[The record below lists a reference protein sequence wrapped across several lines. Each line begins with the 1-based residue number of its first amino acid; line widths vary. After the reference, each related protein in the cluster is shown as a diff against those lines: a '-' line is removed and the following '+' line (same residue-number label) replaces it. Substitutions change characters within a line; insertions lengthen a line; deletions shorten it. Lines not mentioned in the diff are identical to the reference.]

1 LTHPALRF
9 VDVSCRFDAEEVV
22 HQVSFDIA
30 PGEIVCLLGP
40 SGCGKT
46 TSLRLA
52 GGMEAVS
59 EGEIWIDG
67 TCVASLTQ
75 SIPPEKRG
83 IGFLFQDFALFP
95 HLSVGENVR
104 FGIRHMS
111 EGDKQHR
118 VSSLLEAVGL
128 AGFEDKFPDTLSGG
142 EQQRA
147 ALARALAPKPKL
159 LLMDEPFSNLD
170 PQLRDQM
177 RDLALKLIQ
186 QSGAAGLI
194 VTHDAA
200 DALRMADRIAV
211 LKKGELLQMA
221 TPQEIYFQPS
231 HLDVS
236 TMFGPVNLVPGS
248 VSGGMLNCALGAC
261 EVRAA
266 DGDYQ
271 VGIRP
276 ESLSLESAALED
288 RKDAV
293 SFSAELSNI
302 RAFGAEYLAELRIG
316 EGVAWQA
323 RFRQTE
329 APQAGLHKFY
339 VSARHLMLFSL

>member
-1 LTHPALRF
+1 MTHPALRF
-9 VDVSCRFDAEEVV
+9 VDVCCRFGGEDVV
-22 HQVSFDIA
+22 SQVRFDIA

-52 GGMEAVS
+52 GGMEALS
-59 EGEIWIDG
+59 DGEIWIDG
-67 TCVASLTQ
+67 QCVASATQ

-95 HLSVGENVR
+95 HLSVGQNVR
-104 FGIRHMS
+104 FGIRHLS
-111 EGDKQHR
+111 EPEKQQR
-118 VSSLLEAVGL
+118 VASLLEAVGL
-128 AGFEDKFPDTLSGG
+128 AGFEDKYPDTLSGG

-147 ALARALAPKPKL
+147 ALARALAPNPKL

-177 RDLALKLIQ
+177 RDLALKLIK
-186 QSGAAGLI
+186 QSDAAGLI

-211 LKKGELLQMA
+211 LKKGELLQIA

-248 VSGGMLNCALGAC
+248 VSGGVLTCALGAC
-261 EVRAA
+261 EVSAA

-271 VGIRP
+271 IGVRP
-276 ESLSLESAALED
+276 ESLSLEASLGGQEGG
-288 RKDAV
+288 V
-293 SFSAELSNI
+293 SFSAGLANI
-302 RAFGAEYLAELRIG
+302 RAFGAEWLAELSAP
-316 EGVAWQA
+316 EGMNWQA
-323 RFRQTE
+323 RLRQAE
-329 APQAGLHKFY
+329 APKAGQHKFY
-339 VSARHLMLFSL
+339 VSARHLMLFSI